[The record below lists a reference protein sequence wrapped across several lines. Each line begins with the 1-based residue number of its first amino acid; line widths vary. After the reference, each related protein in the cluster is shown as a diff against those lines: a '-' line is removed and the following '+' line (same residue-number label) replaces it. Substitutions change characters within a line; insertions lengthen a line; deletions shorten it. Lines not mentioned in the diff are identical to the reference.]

1 MTFIDHVSLLKMFDI
16 EFHSFIV
23 VKTDCPAKLV
33 PVGDFTIQYQNN
45 SEPQVNFALRS
56 DTKIQWPGGTPPKD
70 SPECGFENE
79 LCSPDDSS
87 KEAESGKANKINLNQ
102 IYSVQNV

>member
-1 MTFIDHVSLLKMFDI
+1 MSFD
-16 EFHSFIV
+16 SFIV
-23 VKTDCPAKLV
+23 AKTECPAKLV
-33 PVGDFTIQYQNN
+33 PVGNFTIQYQNN

-56 DTKIQWPGGTPPKD
+56 DAKIQWPGGTPPKD
-70 SPECGFENE
+70 SPECGFEND
-79 LCSPDDSS
+79 LCPPEYSS